1 MSQSIKQLLSKEN
14 TRLKAGGIRARIV
27 CKGNSLFLRASLPPR
42 PGTKSKRKNQKSFEQ
57 DIAIQLPAIPQGVKA
72 AVAKAKKLGGQIA
85 AGTFSWD
92 EYLPGGINLSE
103 LKTVGECCRAFE
115 ANHWITRRKTP
126 QSLTTWGHHYA
137 YVFKGLPE
145 EALLTSDLLFQAIV
159 ATPPD
164 SSKRQTYCWVL
175 KKLAEFADLE
185 LKFNIKKLK
194 GEYSSLKPAPR
205 DLPSDEIIQEC
216 FKLLRKLSWRWA
228 YGMVATFGLRPH
240 ELFHLDTSNLES
252 GGDSIRVLK
261 DTKTGERVVHPLYP
275 EWIELF
281 NLRDVQVPQITAP
294 NNGRLG
300 HRVSEYFGKNG
311 IGFPPYHL
319 RHAWAVRSLIVFEMD
334 ISIAARE
341 MGHSV
346 EIHSKVYHAWISDKQ
361 QDDYY
366 NRMKNNPNRPKP
378 PECT

>member
-1 MSQSIKQLLSKEN
+1 MKFIYSRAPPKAFTGFLYLRSLTRRIDFCKKNLSSNVKMSQSIEQQLSKEN
-14 TRLKAGGIRARIV
+14 TRLKVGGIRARIV
-27 CKGNSLFLRASLPPR
+27 CKGHSLFLRASLPPR

-72 AVAKAKKLGGQIA
+72 AVAKAKELGGQIA

-126 QSLTTWGHHYA
+126 QSLSTWDSHYA

-145 EALLTSDLLFQAIV
+145 EALLTSDLLYQAIV
-159 ATPPD
+159 ATLPD
-164 SSKRQTYCWVL
+164 SNKRQTYCWVL

-185 LKFNIKKLK
+185 LKFNLKKLK
-194 GEYSSLKPAPR
+194 GECSSLKPAPR

-216 FKLLRKLSWRWA
+216 FKLLRKPSWRWA
-228 YGMVATFGLRPH
+228 YGTVATYGIRPH

-281 NLRDVQVPQITAP
+281 NLRDVQVPQVTAP
-294 NNGRLG
+294 NNKALG
-300 HRVSEYFGKNG
+300 LWV
-311 IGFPPYHL
+311 
-319 RHAWAVRSLIVFEMD
+319 RH
-334 ISIAARE
+334 
-341 MGHSV
+341 
-346 EIHSKVYHAWISDKQ
+346 
-361 QDDYY
+361 
-366 NRMKNNPNRPKP
+366 
-378 PECT
+378 

>member
-1 MSQSIKQLLSKEN
+1 
-14 TRLKAGGIRARIV
+14 V

-72 AVAKAKKLGGQIA
+72 AVAKAKELGGQIA

-115 ANHWITRRKTP
+115 ANYWITRRKTP
-126 QSLTTWGHHYA
+126 QSLTTWDDHYA
-137 YVFKGLPE
+137 YAFKSLPQ
-145 EALLTSDLLFQAIV
+145 EALLTSDILFQAIV

-164 SSKRQTYCWVL
+164 SSKRFRYCWVL
-175 KKLAEFADLE
+175 KKLAKFADLKLE
-185 LKFNIKKLK
+185 FNPKDLK
-194 GEYSSLKPAPR
+194 GKYSSLKPAPR
-205 DLPSDEIIQEC
+205 DIPSDEIIQEH
-216 FKLLRKLSWRWA
+216 FKLLRKPSWRWV
-228 YGMVATFGLRPH
+228 YGMVATYGLRPH
-240 ELFHLDTSNLES
+240 EAFKLDTSNLES

-261 DTKTGERVVHPLYP
+261 DTKTGERLVHPLYP

-281 NLRDVQVPQITAP
+281 SLRDVQVPQTKAP
-294 NNGRLG
+294 NNQRLG
-300 HRVSEYFGKNG
+300 QKVSQYFKRNG
-311 IGFPPYHL
+311 VGFPPYHL

-346 EIHSKVYHAWISDKQ
+346 EIHSQVYHAWISDKQ

-366 NRMKNNPNRPKP
+366 NRMINNPNRSKP